1 MKVCCDKTSEL
12 NFMFGEHFGGRTK
25 TRPDYGVVV
34 IVQDI
39 VVVNIFNSFASKAQN
54 L

>member
-1 MKVCCDKTSEL
+1 MKVCCNKTSEL
-12 NFMFGEHFGGRTK
+12 SFMFGEHFGGHTK

-34 IVQDI
+34 LVQDI
-39 VVVNIFNSFASKAQN
+39 VVVNIFNFFASKAQK